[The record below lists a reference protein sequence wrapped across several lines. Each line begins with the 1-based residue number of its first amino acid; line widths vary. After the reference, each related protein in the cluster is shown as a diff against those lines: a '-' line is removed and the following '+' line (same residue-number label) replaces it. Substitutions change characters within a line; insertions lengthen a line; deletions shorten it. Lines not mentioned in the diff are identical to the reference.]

1 MILLA
6 IAGNRLVIST
16 AVLTDAIY
24 ADELLSVALRLGPH
38 GSDNVIHVARV
49 FMVINESMGLLH
61 ELYKVMK
68 NPPDTTTAKALWP
81 SPTLDPPGSSVPFP
95 SLEYFCKVNRADG
108 TELYIIDEDN
118 ERHAMYLARMD
129 NGISTGRSRQVHY

>member
-6 IAGNRLVIST
+6 IKGNRLVIST

-38 GSDNVIHVARV
+38 GSDNVLHVARV
-49 FMVINESMGLLH
+49 FMAINESMGLLR

-68 NPPDTTTAKALWP
+68 NPQIQQQPKLCGQAP
-81 SPTLDPPGSSVPFP
+81 RPIHLDPP
-95 SLEYFCKVNRADG
+95 Y
-108 TELYIIDEDN
+108 
-118 ERHAMYLARMD
+118 
-129 NGISTGRSRQVHY
+129 RS